1 MSVREAAEVLEVSPR
16 TVQRSLANPDQRARE
31 WGTEGSG
38 WRHKPLSTR
47 GVYQLRRSV
56 VLQKAG
62 KVEG

>member
-1 MSVREAAEVLEVSPR
+1 M
-16 TVQRSLANPDQRARE
+16 QRSLANPDQRARE